1 MVIVVLVEVTVPAKL
16 KMSSLPVPSIAICP
30 AFRLPATLSVA
41 PPPLVSAFTSRRAVA
56 RLSSVMLATVMS
68 SAAVM
73 PSSTTLA
80 LSVTSVSSTFVPA
93 VISFVPVPA
102 RSISVTLSL
111 MSIVPLVAV
120 RSTLVASCTSVFTFE
135 IVRSVAAST
144 SPERFTLFAWLIR
157 MDVFEDVT
165 VPSRLNV
172 SFVPEPSTV
181 I

>member
-1 MVIVVLVEVTVPAKL
+1 MPAL
-16 KMSSLPVPSIAICP
+16 
-30 AFRLPATLSVA
+30 RVA
-41 PPPLVSAFTSRRAVA
+41 PLSAVSTFTSSNTVA
-56 RLSSVMLATVMS
+56 RLFNVIFAVVISSPAL
-68 SAAVM
+68 M
-73 PSSTTLA
+73 PSSTAFA
-80 LSVTSVSSTFVPA
+80 LSVTSESSTFVPA

-102 RSISVTLSL
+102 RSMSVTLSL
-111 MSIVPLVAV
+111 TSTVPLVAV
-120 RSTLVASCTSVFTFE
+120 RSTFVPSCTSVFTFE

-144 SPERFTLFAWLIR
+144 SPERFTLLAWLIR